1 MSLVFAL
8 HEIRDDYRHLVG
20 GKGIA
25 LAGMARR
32 AMAVPEALCITTQ
45 AYQQYLA
52 SSELRDRILMELN
65 RKPFEEMRW
74 EELWDASLRIQNLFL
89 NTPFPDQLNEILH
102 RPVAETFGGK
112 AVVVRSS
119 ALGEDTA
126 DSSFA
131 GLHESYVNVK
141 GTQAILDYIRLV
153 WASLWSDRAL
163 LYRQELDL
171 NVEESAMA
179 VVVQEMIAGDRSGV
193 AFGKNPNDPSQAV
206 IEAVYGL
213 NQGLVDGTVPPDRW
227 ILDRD
232 VGRPISH
239 SPGGADNMMVPRA
252 GSVQLDALP
261 PDKMGRPPLTQEE
274 VASVFELSQKTESIF
289 GSPQDVEWTFREGVL
304 YVLQSRPVASPL
316 STGDDDKRPW
326 YLSLKKSFETLKGL
340 REKIEGERLPQMD
353 REARALAASDLGQLS
368 DVEVAE
374 EITRRMKS
382 YQAWSRVYEEEFIP
396 MAHGIRLFG
405 QVYNNTVRPSDPYE
419 FMTLLGATKMV
430 SLTRNH
436 MLQTMAGMI
445 RSDPSL
451 EEHLR
456 SGDGSDDHESFYKA
470 LDDFTDMFGDLSC
483 GTDQC
488 VTGQHAIVKLL
499 LEMARRPSVKEGL
512 RPHGF
517 QGLKDTFL
525 SRFPADQWPYAE
537 ELLDLG
543 RASYR
548 LRDDDN
554 IYLGKIR
561 NQLELAVSEGRS
573 RVARGTQGDAGAI
586 AFGSLAEALK
596 DYETA
601 FQTTDSPVSEN
612 GGPEATFRQVVGQP
626 AGPGIGRG
634 RARVIADSSDLMDF
648 EAGGILVCDALDPTM
663 TFVVPL
669 CEGIVERRGGMLI
682 HGAIIARE
690 YGLPCV
696 TGVPDAASIIKNGE
710 QLTVDGYLGIVTIH
724 REEGA
729 TPV

>member
-8 HEIRDDYRHLVG
+8 LEIRDDYRHLVG
-20 GKGIA
+20 GKGVA
-25 LAGMARR
+25 LASMARR
-32 AMAVPEALCITTQ
+32 GMAVPEALCITTQ

-52 SSELRDRILMELN
+52 SGELRERILMELH

-89 NTPFPDQLNEILH
+89 NAPFPNQLNQALQG
-102 RPVAETFGGK
+102 PVTETFGDK

-126 DSSFA
+126 ESSFA
-131 GLHESYVNVK
+131 GLHESYVNVR
-141 GTQAILDYIRLV
+141 GTEAILDHVRLV

-171 NVEESAMA
+171 KVQESAMA

-193 AFGKNPNDPSQAV
+193 AFGQNPNDPSQAV

-239 SPGGADNMMVPRA
+239 SPGGADKMMVPRA
-252 GSVQLDALP
+252 VSVQLDALP
-261 PDKMGRPPLTQEE
+261 PNKIGRPPLTQEE
-274 VASVFELSQKTESIF
+274 VATLFELSQETERIF
-289 GSPQDVEWTFREGVL
+289 GSPQDVEWTFCEGVL

-340 REKIEGERLPQMD
+340 REKIEGELLPQMD
-353 REARALAASDLGQLS
+353 REAQALASSDLGHLS
-368 DVEVAE
+368 DVEIAE
-374 EITRRMKS
+374 EIRHRMKA
-382 YQAWSRVYEEEFIP
+382 YQSWSRVYEEEFIP

-405 QVYNNTVRPSDPYE
+405 QVYNNTVHPSDPYE

-430 SLTRNH
+430 SLTRNN
-436 MLQTMAGMI
+436 MLETLAGMI
-445 RSDPSL
+445 RADPAL

-456 SGDGSDDHESFYKA
+456 SGGGSGGHESFYKA
-470 LDDFTDMFGDLSC
+470 LDEFTDTFGDLSC

-499 LEMARRPSVKEGL
+499 LEMARRPSL
-512 RPHGF
+512 RQAVSQKGF
-517 QGLKDTFL
+517 QDLKDKFL
-525 SRFPADQWPYAE
+525 SSFRVDQRPYAE

-561 NQLELAVSEGRS
+561 NQLDLAVSEGRT
-573 RVARGTQGDAGAI
+573 RVAKGRHGQAGAI
-586 AFGSLAEALK
+586 ASDSLAAALQ
-596 DYETA
+596 DYDKA
-601 FQTTDSPVSEN
+601 FQTTDSAVSEN

-626 AGPGIGRG
+626 AGPGIGTG

-648 EAGGILVCDALDPTM
+648 EAGEILVCDALDPSM

-696 TGVPDAASIIKNGE
+696 TGVPEAASVIRTGE
-710 QLTVDGYLGIVTIH
+710 RITVDGYLGIVTIH
-724 REEGA
+724 RDD
-729 TPV
+729 